1 VSEAAEEPIVVRHGD
16 MPETQSPGVVRW
28 QAFAD
33 DHRAHDAD
41 HEVWVGQTCNEPGQ
55 WSNWHIH
62 PDYVTYGYELT
73 GRLRVEYGPGGAKSI
88 EAGPG
93 DFVRIPAGIVHR
105 EGSLGHIQR
114 TGIGV
119 RIGHGPLVVEVNGP
133 APVEDP
139 GADTGEGT
147 SADTTE
153 R

>member
-1 VSEAAEEPIVVRHGD
+1 
-16 MPETQSPGVVRW
+16 MPETGEEPTVVRRDEMPETRSPGVQRW
-28 QAFAD
+28 QAFAEDHHAHDD
-33 DHRAHDAD
+33 DHQ
-41 HEVWVGQTCNEPGQ
+41 VWVGQTCNEPGQ

-62 PDYVTYGYELT
+62 PNYVTYGYELT
-73 GRLRVEYGPGGAKSI
+73 GRLRVEYGPGGGKSI

-93 DFVRIPAGIVHR
+93 DFVRIPPGIVHR
-105 EGSLGHIQR
+105 EGSLGDIQR

-133 APVEDP
+133 APFEDP

>member
-1 VSEAAEEPIVVRHGD
+1 VSEAAEEPIVVRHDD

-41 HEVWVGQTCNEPGQ
+41 QEVWVGQTCNEPGQ

>member
-1 VSEAAEEPIVVRHGD
+1 VSEAGGEPIVVRHD
-16 MPETQSPGVVRW
+16 EMPETQSPGVVRW

-33 DHRAHDAD
+33 DHHAHDGD
-41 HEVWVGQTCNEPGQ
+41 EQVWVGQTCNEPGQ

-62 PDYVTYGYELT
+62 PNYVTYGYELT
-73 GRLRVEYGPGGAKSI
+73 GRLRVEYGPGGARSI

-105 EGSLGHIQR
+105 EGSLGHTQR

-133 APVEDP
+133 DPAEDSI
-139 GADTGEGT
+139 ADTGE
-147 SADTTE
+147 DTAE